1 MQAYWIV
8 GGLEVVDYYYFADI
22 DLER

>member
-8 GGLEVVDYYYFADI
+8 GGLEVVDYYDFADI